1 MCEDVRG
8 GKAGGGSAGD
18 GGSAPGF
25 PSLSVILPAR
35 NAETAL
41 PAALDSILSQDY
53 PGPVETIVADG
64 SDTPATAEA
73 VRRSYPSVRVIAN
86 PERTAPHGLNRALEA
101 ASGRIVVRCDA
112 HAVFPPGYL
121 RRVAATIARTGA
133 ANVGG
138 RQQPV
143 GVSFFERAA
152 AAAMTTFLGAGNAR
166 YRLGGAEGPTDT
178 VYLGAFRR
186 EALEAAGGFNTALK
200 RNQDYELNWR
210 LRQRGEIVWF
220 DPALA
225 AAYRPRGS
233 FRALARQYFDY
244 GRWKAA
250 VLRSHPASLRA
261 AQHLAAPLLV
271 LGLAASAVPALLG
284 QPHLAAAA
292 PLAYLFALAAWS
304 AAVGIRRR
312 EPAAVILPLVLAAMH
327 LSWGVG
333 FFIPARPDRE
343 RRRAAEAGS

>member
-1 MCEDVRG
+1 MSEDARG
-8 GKAGGGSAGD
+8 EKAGASAAAGSG
-18 GGSAPGF
+18 APDF
-25 PSLSVILPAR
+25 PSISVIIPAR
-35 NAETAL
+35 NAAAAL
-41 PAALDSILSQDY
+41 PAALDSIVSQDY

-64 SDTPATAEA
+64 SDTPATAA
-73 VRRSYPSVRVIAN
+73 AARRQHPAVRVIAN
-86 PERTAPHGLNRALEA
+86 PERTTPHGLNRALRA

-112 HAVFPPGYL
+112 HAALPPGYL

-186 EALEAAGGFNTALK
+186 EALEAVGGFNTALA

-210 LRQRGEIVWF
+210 LRQRGETVWF
-220 DPALA
+220 DPELA
-225 AAYRPRGS
+225 VAYRPRGS

-271 LGLAASAVPALLG
+271 LSLTASAVSALLG
-284 QPHLAAAA
+284 RPQLAAAA
-292 PLAYLFALAAWS
+292 PLVYLSALAAGS
-304 AAVGIRRR
+304 AAVGLRRR
-312 EPAAVILPLVLAAMH
+312 EPAAVLMPLVLAAMH
-327 LSWGVG
+327 LSWGIG
-333 FFIPARPDRE
+333 FFFPARPERR